1 MNLFKTYYLDVLKK
15 QYINF
20 SGRATR
26 KHYWMFVLFNII
38 VFAVLAFVLSFL
50 GNTGNVLYYLCNLAV
65 LLPSLAIAVRRL
77 HDIDFSGWWLLLV
90 CIPFLGSL
98 IVLVLL
104 LLPSTQG
111 ANRFDK

>member
-1 MNLFKTYYLDVLKK
+1 MEVFKTYYWNILTKNYV
-15 QYINF
+15 NF

-26 KHYWMFVLFNII
+26 KQYWLFVLFNII

-50 GNTGNVLYYLCNLAV
+50 GNTGNVLYYLCCLAV
-65 LLPSLAIAVRRL
+65 FLPSLAIDVRRL
-77 HDIDFSGWWLLLV
+77 HDINFSGWWMLLTIL
-90 CIPFLGSL
+90 PFLGGL
-98 IVLVLL
+98 ILLVLM

>member
-26 KHYWMFVLFNII
+26 KHYWMFVLFNVV
-38 VFAVLAFVLSFL
+38 VFMVLSLILKIFGTL
-50 GNTGNVLYYLCNLAV
+50 GNILYVLCGLAV
-65 LLPSLAIAVRRL
+65 VLPALSIAVRRL

-104 LLPSTQG
+104 LLPGTQG

>member
-1 MNLFKTYYLDVLKK
+1 MEVFKTYYWNILTKNYV
-15 QYINF
+15 NF

-26 KHYWMFVLFNII
+26 KQYWLFVLFNII

-77 HDIDFSGWWLLLV
+77 HDINFSGWWMLVVLLQFLGGLILLV
-90 CIPFLGSL
+90 LM
-98 IVLVLL
+98 